1 MIKVSTAPLY
11 SNKSFY
17 DIAIMTGCIHIDVA
31 LSSVEATSAAIKRD
45 NIIMIS
51 SEELNLNLLLV
62 GLYEDIVQERKELY
76 ASGEVE

>member
-1 MIKVSTAPLY
+1 MIKVLSFYP
-11 SNKSFY
+11 NKSIH
-17 DIAIMTGCIHIDVA
+17 DIAIMPGCIHVDVA
-31 LSSVEATSAAIKRD
+31 LSSVEATSATIKRD
-45 NIIMIS
+45 NIIIIIS